1 MNKKRYILVVTII
14 LIGIVILIVLNNKLD
29 NKETILD
36 EVKLKEN
43 KVDKNSFAIM
53 IQKEDGSGYDVYGE
67 NTWPT
72 EGYEFNSELSGCI
85 DNYGSLVEN
94 SMTYNKDTNII
105 TIDTG
110 VTSSCYVYFDIVS
123 NYLSETIMSLTSISG
138 SNVYNEGDAGYR
150 YEGAEVNNYITFN
163 NETWRIIG
171 VEEGS
176 KIGLTSGEYYTKI
189 IREYDSS
196 TDSTLFSLMY
206 DSDRNHGNDWS
217 TTSLYT
223 LLNGDY
229 YNRSGSYASVGLT
242 PEAKGLMVDANW
254 YYTPIGSEYEEYTTS
269 AWYTNERS
277 DATKVVKD
285 AVGIMYPSDYGYAA
299 TQSFCGSIGLNYYDG
314 YEQDVVCYEH
324 DWLYVDIDQ
333 WTIIPFSA
341 STTSAFYVNFGG
353 CVVYHNVNLAFAVR
367 PVVYLDSDVV
377 ITNDGDGSV
386 GSKFEVGK

>member
-1 MNKKRYILVVTII
+1 MNKKRYVLVVSII
-14 LIGIVILIVLNNKLD
+14 LIGIVSLIILNNKLD
-29 NKETILD
+29 NKETVLD

-53 IQKEDGSGYDVYGE
+53 IQKEDKTGYDVYE
-67 NTWPT
+67 EATWPT
-72 EGYEFNSELSGCI
+72 EGYAFNSELSGCI
-85 DNYGSLVEN
+85 DNYGSIIQN

-105 TIDTG
+105 TVDTG
-110 VTSSCYVYFDIVS
+110 VTASCYVYFDIAPK
-123 NYLSETIMSLTSISG
+123 YLSETIMSLASVSG

-150 YEGAEVNNYITFN
+150 YEGATVNNYIAFN

-189 IREYDSS
+189 IREFNSS
-196 TDSTLFSLMY
+196 TDSTLFLLPY
-206 DSDRNHGNDWS
+206 DSDVNHGNDWS

-242 PEAKGLMVDANW
+242 PESKGLMVDANW
-254 YYTPIGSEYEEYTTS
+254 YYTPIGDELREYTTS

-285 AVGIMYPSDYGYAA
+285 AVGIMYPSDYRYAA
-299 TQSFCGSIGLNYYDG
+299 PQSECSAVYPFDYNTG
-314 YEQDVVCYEH
+314 CYNK
-324 DWLYVDIDQ
+324 DWLYDSQ
-333 WTIIPFSA
+333 WTIIPY
-341 STTSAFYVNFGG
+341 STSMLFALYVERSGNLY
-353 CVVYHNVNLAFAVR
+353 VSNVSNDYAVR